1 MPLYKMGKY
10 ISESVVYI
18 MDAYKQVWLLLLQLN
33 SLKIETL
40 YNYSTLKQGRT
51 NVFCQQR
58 CIHMCVM
65 IRSHTCA
72 DFNIYT
78 FYFHTQTLIKIPHD
92 LLLLP
97 NF

>member
-1 MPLYKMGKY
+1 MGKY

-18 MDAYKQVWLLLLQLN
+18 MDAYKQVRLLLLQLN
-33 SLKIETL
+33 SLKIKTL
-40 YNYSTLKQGRT
+40 YNYSTLQQGTT

-65 IRSHTCA
+65 IRSCTCV

-78 FYFHTQTLIKIPHD
+78 FYFHTQALIKTPFA
-92 LLLLP
+92 LP
-97 NF
+97 PKFLALA